1 MSCQLCFCCAQ
12 RLAEGRFGISV
23 GLGNMFVFIQVIVK
37 TVSGTTQRSVI
48 EWCIARFLLPTTNIS
63 DARIVLFPTTNI
75 SDARIVLSWH
85 RGCKQGAT
93 LATTSRLSNVIWKL
107 SPSRCVQCQQNTLI
121 CTFFLVDRRKCAPH
135 RQATNSRSRS
145 TYRNLR
151 FI

>member
-48 EWCIARFLLPTTNIS
+48 EWCIARFLLPTTNM
-63 DARIVLFPTTNI
+63 

-135 RQATNSRSRS
+135 RQASNSRSRS